1 MNNTRENCE
10 FKETD
15 LCKAYC
21 EDSSLLCAE
30 VSRPDALFEGC
41 ERLNEERNLLIER
54 LYYDELTGLHN
65 KFTFMEKAQSYL
77 NEAKT
82 LDKTVGLV
90 VLDINNFKRFNDTKG
105 HLEGDTLLSEL
116 GVELKKQL
124 RYNDLLI
131 ARFGG
136 DEFLFLCDLEP
147 RNSDTLLTS
156 AERLEAVMARITEP
170 VNECLKSRARYLSG
184 AFGGSLWDGKQTL
197 NELIVVADRSM
208 YLDKRNKK
216 LPFTD

>member
-1 MNNTRENCE
+1 MQSSWEICE
-10 FKETD
+10 YKETD
-15 LCKAYC
+15 LCSKYC
-21 EDSSLLCAE
+21 EGPELICNE
-30 VSRPDALFEGC
+30 VSDPSKLFDGYMQVIN
-41 ERLNEERNLLIER
+41 ERDYLIER
-54 LYYDELTGLHN
+54 LHNDDLTGLYN
-65 KFTFMEKAQSYL
+65 KSTFMERAQAYL
-77 NEAKT
+77 EASHNSEKT
-82 LDKTVGLV
+82 IGLI
-90 VLDINNFKRFNDTKG
+90 VLDINNFKHFNEEKG

-147 RNSDTLLTS
+147 RNSDTLLTT

-197 NELIVVADRSM
+197 NELIVVADKSM